1 MKRFINC
8 TIWNQSKA
16 NATKATSN
24 NSSFSW
30 MKRSMIDPAEKHRVT
45 DVAVAD
51 VGVTTRASC
60 YDNSDEESISDC
72 SAASSSSRSVNSKQ
86 SIPQTINKDK
96 AVSMT
101 TYHKK
106 KTSLH
111 HSQAA
116 RVQL

>member
-1 MKRFINC
+1 
-8 TIWNQSKA
+8 
-16 NATKATSN
+16 
-24 NSSFSW
+24 
-30 MKRSMIDPAEKHRVT
+30 MKRSMIDPAEKHRVK
-45 DVAVAD
+45 DVAD

-60 YDNSDEESISDC
+60 YDNSDVESISDC

-86 SIPQTINKDK
+86 SNPQTINKDK

-106 KTSLH
+106 KTSLY

-116 RVQL
+116 SSIIAA